1 MTVRATALGIAVVLT
16 LATAA
21 GRPAWAGAPTEQL
34 RTQIG
39 RVIKVLEDPEMAKEA
54 RMVER
59 RTMIRR
65 VANDIF
71 DFSETTRRSLGPHW
85 QARTPQE
92 REEVTRLYAD
102 LLERSYIG
110 KIEMYSGEKIQF
122 LGDTIDGDQATV
134 RTRLVTRQG
143 TDIPVDYRMHRVA
156 GDCLAHLRRLDRGR
170 EPGGQ
175 LSRPVQQDHPDLRL
189 HVAGQEAGREGA
201 GGHAGGPRAD
211 DQESVADQ
219 VSAGPAREV
228 AGRIAANLA
237 TVMQGQTLAIRRL
250 LAAFASGGHVLLEDY
265 PGTGKT
271 TLAKALARSIGA
283 TFKRIQ
289 FTPDLLPSD
298 ILGVSIYDQR
308 DQTFRFY
315 EGPIFTNVLLA
326 DEINRASP
334 RTQSALLEAMGEG
347 QVTVDGTSY
356 RLHDPFFVIAT
367 QNPWSSA
374 APTRC
379 RKRRWTASRCS
390 SASATSSPRKRWPS
404 SPRRCGT
411 TPLED
416 LGPCASVDDVAI
428 LRAAAREVRVS
439 DELRRYVVD
448 VVRATRTRARR
459 AARRQPA
466 RLARPHGRRPGTRA
480 ARRPGVRE
488 SRYVCVSAGLSA
500 DGGDGAASGGV
511 RDLL

>member
-156 GDCLAHLRRLDRGR
+156 GDRWLTYDVSIEGVRL
-170 EPGGQ
+170 
-175 LSRPVQQDHPDLRL
+175 
-189 HVAGQEAGREGA
+189 VANY
-201 GGHAGGPRAD
+201 RA
-211 DQESVADQ
+211 QFNK
-219 VSAGPAREV
+219 
-228 AGRIAANLA
+228 II
-237 TVMQGQTLAIRRL
+237 QTSGYTSLVKK
-250 LAAFASGGHVLLEDY
+250 LAAKEQEGMQADRELTIKKAS
-265 PGTGKT
+265 
-271 TLAKALARSIGA
+271 
-283 TFKRIQ
+283 
-289 FTPDLLPSD
+289 
-298 ILGVSIYDQR
+298 
-308 DQTFRFY
+308 QT
-315 EGPIFTNVLLA
+315 
-326 DEINRASP
+326 
-334 RTQSALLEAMGEG
+334 
-347 QVTVDGTSY
+347 
-356 RLHDPFFVIAT
+356 
-367 QNPWSSA
+367 
-374 APTRC
+374 
-379 RKRRWTASRCS
+379 K
-390 SASATSSPRKRWPS
+390 
-404 SPRRCGT
+404 
-411 TPLED
+411 
-416 LGPCASVDDVAI
+416 
-428 LRAAAREVRVS
+428 
-439 DELRRYVVD
+439 
-448 VVRATRTRARR
+448 
-459 AARRQPA
+459 
-466 RLARPHGRRPGTRA
+466 
-480 ARRPGVRE
+480 
-488 SRYVCVSAGLSA
+488 
-500 DGGDGAASGGV
+500 
-511 RDLL
+511 